1 MDNDQRE
8 IIYSERMKVLNGD
21 NMRDAILKMVQEQV
35 EKSVDRCISEEIDRA
50 DWNLVESSTSLC
62 FRSFLLIRLQK
73 RILSQSRMQSSLSS
87 T

>member
-50 DWNLVESSTSLC
+50 DWDLVELNELVLPVIPLDPIT
-62 FRSFLLIRLQK
+62 K
-73 RILSQSRMQSSLSS
+73 RILSQLRMQSSLSS